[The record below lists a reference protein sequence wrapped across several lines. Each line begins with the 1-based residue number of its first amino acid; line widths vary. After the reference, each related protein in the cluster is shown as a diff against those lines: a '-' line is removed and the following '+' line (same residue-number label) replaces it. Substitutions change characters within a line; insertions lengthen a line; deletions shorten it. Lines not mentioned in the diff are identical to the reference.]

1 MKMEKSSFEI
11 EINASRE
18 AVWAALW
25 NDYNYRE
32 WTSAFIDGS
41 YAESDWK
48 EGSEIRF
55 LSPKNSGMLSRI
67 IKKDDNVAMVF
78 EHEKEI
84 LNGELREIPW
94 KGAQESY
101 FLFDNNGGTLLRCT
115 LDVSAEFKD
124 YFSTVFPLALQKV
137 KEIAERDFSRR

>member
-1 MKMEKSSFEI
+1 MSMEKSSFEI
-11 EINASRE
+11 EISASRE

-25 NDYNYRE
+25 NDHNYRE

-41 YAESDWK
+41 YAESDWMQ
-48 EGSEIRF
+48 GSEIRF

-101 FLFDNNGGTLLRCT
+101 FLFDKNGGTLLRCT

-137 KEIAERDFSRR
+137 KEIAERDSSRR